1 MVNQHLKL
9 EGTYSADATEEVVDD
24 FSPASGE
31 NVETVAIYFDGDAE
45 TEYSLFLE
53 EQTIY
58 DRIPGGD
65 VPTRSEPLA
74 LDLSLQQGDTLKLA
88 ATDTN
93 SSSTEVRAIV
103 LQTNTNITT
112 G

>member
-9 EGTYSADATEEVVDD
+9 EGSYASGATEEVVDT

-31 NVETVAIYFDGDAE
+31 TVETVALYFDADSN

-58 DRIPGGD
+58 DRIPGDD

-74 LDLSLQQGDTLKLA
+74 LDLRLEQGDTIKLA
-88 ATDTN
+88 ATDLN
-93 SSSTEVRAIV
+93 STGTEARAVI
-103 LQTNTNITT
+103 LQTNTNIR
-112 G
+112 GQ